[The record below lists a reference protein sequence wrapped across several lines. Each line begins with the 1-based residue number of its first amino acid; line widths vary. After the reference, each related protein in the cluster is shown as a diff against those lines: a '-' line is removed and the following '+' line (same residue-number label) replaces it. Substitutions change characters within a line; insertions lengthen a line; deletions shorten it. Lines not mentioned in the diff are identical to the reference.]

1 MIGNYAR
8 QVPTY
13 LHLNTEFGVCY
24 QSQRLLPISFHKK
37 IRKDLDERSERRMG
51 IEREREREECV
62 CVCERKKS
70 FSECERER
78 GEKKLKVE
86 EI

>member
-1 MIGNYAR
+1 MEIMPGRYL
-8 QVPTY
+8 PTY

-51 IEREREREECV
+51 IEREREECV
-62 CVCERKKS
+62 CVCEREKKALVS
-70 FSECERER
+70 VREREER
-78 GEKKLKVE
+78 KN
-86 EI
+86 